1 MATSSDPPTA
11 PAPRRRKGTAGEPRT
26 PPRKRQDP
34 RPERKPRV
42 LRSPLK
48 EEVDERGCYF
58 PGVPGAPGAFGAL
71 GAPGAPGGFGAPGAP
86 GTPGAPGAPGKP
98 GAGVALAPQFGHASR
113 FAATSAP
120 HLGHFTGPP
129 ASIAAGLKHMRRS
142 FLFYDKTECCRARQ
156 VLGLA
161 GPRGSRSARAGG
173 LRTFIQPDRTE
184 PITRNEFDLSQGTL
198 TISSAPLH
206 PL

>member
-1 MATSSDPPTA
+1 
-11 PAPRRRKGTAGEPRT
+11 
-26 PPRKRQDP
+26 
-34 RPERKPRV
+34 
-42 LRSPLK
+42 
-48 EEVDERGCYF
+48 
-58 PGVPGAPGAFGAL
+58 
-71 GAPGAPGGFGAPGAP
+71 
-86 GTPGAPGAPGKP
+86 
-98 GAGVALAPQFGHASR
+98 
-113 FAATSAP
+113 
-120 HLGHFTGPP
+120 
-129 ASIAAGLKHMRRS
+129 MRRS

-206 PL
+206 PLYALKWLKKRNTYGLIYILDLVFCRQE